1 MKLLDKIGREF
12 SGYNILESGKRLLDR
27 NRCNAVFTS
36 CPCHRGYCSEYDKFS
51 DPVPA
56 KVLEKRL
63 LKLKELGTFGI
74 LLTGGGALTLKNLL
88 TSSFHADQ
96 ARVP

>member
-27 NRCNAVFTS
+27 K
-36 CPCHRGYCSEYDKFS
+36 PLQCSLYVL
-51 DPVPA
+51 PLPA
-56 KVLEKRL
+56 EVLEKRL

-74 LLTGGGALTLKNLL
+74 LLTGGVAPY
-88 TSSFHADQ
+88 S
-96 ARVP
+96 

>member
-1 MKLLDKIGREF
+1 MIRGTSVYYGVHCRCSSRHE
-12 SGYNILESGKRLLDR
+12 
-27 NRCNAVFTS
+27 NRAASSKFT
-36 CPCHRGYCSEYDKFS
+36 DL
-51 DPVPA
+51 VPA

-74 LLTGGGALTLKNLL
+74 FLTGGGALTLKNLL

-96 ARVP
+96 AFVP